1 MNGDKERMKRQLE
14 FLLELDKMKNL
25 YRQTYILRDD
35 LPEGSKEFEENF
47 RERKPLPRREN
58 DAEHSFSLAIAAA
71 VLAEY
76 SNEPVDVVKVMK
88 MVLVHDAVEVDAG
101 DTYCYD
107 KEGYKTKREREL
119 KAAERIFGILPADQQ
134 EEYRGLWDEFEE
146 NTTPEARFANAMD
159 RIQPMLLNY
168 TRDGISWKEHDVH
181 FDMVAER
188 SMKIKDGSEELW
200 EYFYSLLEDANK
212 KGVLPN

>member
-1 MNGDKERMKRQLE
+1 MKRQLD

-35 LPEGSKEFEENF
+35 LPEGSKEFEENL

-119 KAAERIFGILPADQQ
+119 KAAERIFGILPPDQQ
-134 EEYRGLWDEFEE
+134 AEYRGLWDEFEE

-181 FDMVAER
+181 FGMVAER

-200 EYFYSLLEDANK
+200 EYFYSLLEDANQ
-212 KGVLPN
+212 KGVLPD

>member
-1 MNGDKERMKRQLE
+1 MSRDNERMKRQLD

-35 LPEGSKEFEENF
+35 LPEGSKGFEENF

-76 SNEPVDVVKVMK
+76 SNAPVDVVKVMK

-107 KEGYKTKREREL
+107 KEGNKTKREREL
-119 KAAERIFGILPADQQ
+119 KAAERIFGILPPDQQ
-134 EEYRGLWDEFEE
+134 AEYRSLWDEFEE
-146 NTTPEARFANAMD
+146 NITPEARFANAMD

-181 FDMVAER
+181 FNMVAER

-212 KGVLPN
+212 KGVLPD

>member
-1 MNGDKERMKRQLE
+1 MSRDNERMKRQLD

-35 LPEGSKEFEENF
+35 LPEGSKGFEENF

-76 SNEPVDVVKVMK
+76 SNVPVDVVKVMK

-107 KEGYKTKREREL
+107 KEGNKTKREREL
-119 KAAERIFGILPADQQ
+119 KAAERIFGILPPDQQ
-134 EEYRGLWDEFEE
+134 AEYRSLWDEFEE
-146 NTTPEARFANAMD
+146 NITPEARFANAMD

-181 FDMVAER
+181 FNMVAER

-212 KGVLPN
+212 KGVLPD